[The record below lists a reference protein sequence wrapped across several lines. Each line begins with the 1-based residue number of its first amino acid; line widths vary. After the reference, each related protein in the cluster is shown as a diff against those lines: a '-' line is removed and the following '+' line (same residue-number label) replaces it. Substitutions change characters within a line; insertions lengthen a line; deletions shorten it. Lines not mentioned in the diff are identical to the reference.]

1 MVPDALIPNVYKE
14 IGLARNPKSSNPV
27 GDGQEYLFNKY
38 ISPFDGEPKQDGTEE
53 IPIDTPPPAGDSP
66 SLPGTPLE
74 DRPVPRYYDPQDT
87 LGRAA
92 LQMKLMNAMP
102 SEMDALEMFK
112 WLEENPGQIDAIV
125 KEIDKGNYPTWF
137 AKDAFSPIELVFEK
151 QE

>member
-1 MVPDALIPNVYKE
+1 
-14 IGLARNPKSSNPV
+14 
-27 GDGQEYLFNKY
+27 
-38 ISPFDGEPKQDGTEE
+38 
-53 IPIDTPPPAGDSP
+53 
-66 SLPGTPLE
+66 
-74 DRPVPRYYDPQDT
+74 
-87 LGRAA
+87 
-92 LQMKLMNAMP
+92 MKLVNAMP